1 MSVDFMLGN
10 LLFNFVSLVT
20 SMVILAIVFMM
31 ASRFIEEKSIK
42 EFLWNKAYTTS
53 VLLLALW
60 FLYATFISG
69 TASPKV
75 TIDSVY
81 IPDGTELEQQEVV
94 TGIEL
99 INSPTKDELSKQTA
113 QQEKEQN
120 VRIKNSLMNGE

>member
-10 LLFNFVSLVT
+10 LLFNFASLVA

-31 ASRFIEEKSIK
+31 ASRFIEEKSRK
-42 EFLWNKAYTTS
+42 EFLWNKAYTAS
-53 VLLLALW
+53 ILLLVLW

-81 IPDGTELEQQEVV
+81 IPDGTEIEQQEVV

-120 VRIKNSLMNGE
+120 IRIKNSLMNEE